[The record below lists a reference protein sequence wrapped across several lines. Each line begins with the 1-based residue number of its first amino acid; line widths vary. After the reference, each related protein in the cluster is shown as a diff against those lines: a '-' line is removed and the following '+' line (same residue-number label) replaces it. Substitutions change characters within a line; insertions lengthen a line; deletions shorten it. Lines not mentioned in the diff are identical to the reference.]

1 MLQFPVKV
9 LSGWFSLLQWQ
20 ASASDDDRFQPI
32 PSLPPADSTTVTPQ
46 EEKTMFQKVV
56 RCLVLLVLLPLV
68 AGAFGCAGKY
78 TGGGSIPSAAA
89 GSKAG
94 ATFGFNLEGVD
105 GNNDGMIDIAVEY
118 DPVEGFY
125 FGWMVGK
132 GQFNYNDHGAG
143 VRFHADFDAS
153 YTSNPNGITDQ
164 IYVRF
169 DEHFNITALLFIGT
183 YTSRAGSG
191 VVMVAVTANGDWL
204 DNLDD
209 TIEVTL
215 YGGPYAGYHNSG
227 TVQNGNIQWHPAKSK

>member
-1 MLQFPVKV
+1 
-9 LSGWFSLLQWQ
+9 
-20 ASASDDDRFQPI
+20 
-32 PSLPPADSTTVTPQ
+32 
-46 EEKTMFQKVV
+46 MFQKVV

-94 ATFGFNLEGVD
+94 ATFGFNLEGMD
-105 GNNDGMIDIAVEY
+105 RDNDGMIDMATEY
-118 DPVEGFY
+118 DPEGDFY
-125 FGWMVGK
+125 FGWGVGK

-143 VRFHADFDAS
+143 VRFHVDFDAS
-153 YTSNPNGITDQ
+153 YTWNPNGITDNV
-164 IYVRF
+164 YVRF
-169 DEHFNITALLFIGT
+169 DEDFNITALLFIGT

-191 VVMVAVTANGDWL
+191 YVEIAVTSNGDWL
-204 DNLDD
+204 DSLDD

-227 TVQNGNIQWHPAKSK
+227 TIRNGNIQWHPAKSK